1 MTVRSMPRFLALS
14 ALALALAACHSQPT
28 RPEHPVAQQA
38 PAPKGNFHRPSKSST
53 GDADGGPREAPDIS
67 MIAEPIPHDEPLAQ
81 FGNRSP
87 YTVLGRTYT
96 VLPTSRGYLERGTA
110 SWYGEKFDGRLTSS
124 HDLYDMYAFTAAHK
138 TLPLPTYA
146 RVTNLDNGKSVIV
159 KVNDRGPFH
168 EDRIL
173 DLSYVAALKLGIVAN
188 GTGRVEVRALSEAD
202 EGAPPG
208 SLLAAQTP
216 PVRRHEDPNA
226 YVAVAPETRW
236 NDDRG
241 NRTATARGAPD
252 RGSAASVTPLPGSSN
267 GSVYSGGAGSQP
279 TRPPASAPR
288 AADPPPARL
297 VASTPSSGSSARNE
311 RYASASAAPPLGAA
325 RSPSPAASSGAPCFV
340 QAGAFSDRGNA
351 ERLAQRLRAGRYGEV
366 SLDRGVNGLSLITRV
381 KIGPFN
387 DEQVGERVISR
398 LAEAGIKAIIVHD

>member
-1 MTVRSMPRFLALS
+1 MNGLPIPPRALLV
-14 ALALALAACHSQPT
+14 AAIAIALAACHAQPT
-28 RPEHPVAQQA
+28 RPEHPVAQA
-38 PAPKGNFHRPSKSST
+38 PAPKANFHRPSKSIS
-53 GDADGGPREAPDIS
+53 GDSDGGPREAPDIS
-67 MIAEPIPHDEPLAQ
+67 MIAEPVPHDEPLAA

-96 VLPTSRGYLERGTA
+96 VLPTSRGYVERGTA

-216 PVRRHEDPNA
+216 PVRRHEDPYA
-226 YVAVAPETRW
+226 YVAVPPETRW
-236 NDDRG
+236 NDDRTTSR
-241 NRTATARGAPD
+241 NAIARAAPERSTAAT
-252 RGSAASVTPLPGSSN
+252 VTPLPGSSS

-288 AADPPPARL
+288 AADPPPARSL
-297 VASTPSSGSSARNE
+297 ASAPPASTPSDTAL
-311 RYASASAAPPLGAA
+311 ASRSAAPPIAAA
-325 RSPSPAASSGAPCFV
+325 RPSSSAAASGAPCFV

-387 DEQVGERVISR
+387 DDQVGERVVAK
-398 LAEAGIKAIIVHD
+398 LAEAGIKAIVVHD

>member
-1 MTVRSMPRFLALS
+1 MSARMLLPRTLPIAALT
-14 ALALALAACHSQPT
+14 LALAACHSQPT
-28 RPEHPVAQQA
+28 RPEHPVAHQA
-38 PAPKGNFHRPSKSST
+38 PAPKANFHRPSKSIS
-53 GDADGGPREAPDIS
+53 GDADGGPRDAPDIS
-67 MIAEPIPHDEPLAQ
+67 MIAEPVPKDEPLAE

-96 VLPTSRGYLERGTA
+96 VLPTSRGYVERGTA

-159 KVNDRGPFH
+159 KINDRGPFH

-188 GTGRVEVRALSEAD
+188 GTGRVEVRALTEAD

-236 NDDRG
+236 NDDR
-241 NRTATARGAPD
+241 ATRPGAGATTD
-252 RGSAASVTPLPGSSN
+252 RRSATVTPLPGSA
-267 GSVYSGGAGSQP
+267 YSGGAGSQP

-288 AADPPPARL
+288 AADPPPSRAI
-297 VASTPSSGSSARNE
+297 ASTPPTSSSARDE
-311 RYASASAAPPLGAA
+311 RYASVSAAPPIAAA
-325 RSPSPAASSGAPCFV
+325 RAPSPATASGVSCFV

-387 DEQVGERVISR
+387 DEAVGERVVAR

>member
-1 MTVRSMPRFLALS
+1 MNASMPRVLALS

-38 PAPKGNFHRPSKSST
+38 AAPKGNFHRPTKSST

-67 MIAEPIPHDEPLAQ
+67 MIAEPIPHDEPLAA

-96 VLPTSRGYLERGTA
+96 VLPTSRGYVERGTA

-226 YVAVAPETRW
+226 YVAIAPETRW
-236 NDDRG
+236 NDDHGSR
-241 NRTATARGAPD
+241 AASARAAPD
-252 RGSAASVTPLPGSSN
+252 RSSAATATPLPGSSS

-288 AADPPPARL
+288 AADPPPARY
-297 VASTPSSGSSARNE
+297 VASTSPVTSSPTRSDRSASVTAAPPIAPARTASSGSS
-311 RYASASAAPPLGAA
+311 
-325 RSPSPAASSGAPCFV
+325 SGVPVYV

-351 ERLAQRLRAGRYGEV
+351 ERLAQRLRSGRYGEV